1 MNEPLWTRSGC
12 LRVILIDALLWLAI
26 AIVGFVIWKGLF
38 S

>member
-12 LRVILIDALLWLAI
+12 LRVMLIDALLWLACL
-26 AIVGFVIWKGLF
+26 GFGYLVWKVLF